1 MNNNPVFVLLQN
13 GRPVNYVR
21 AAQEKEAYRWQ
32 AAGKGREVVIVTEA
46 T

>member
-1 MNNNPVFVLLQN
+1 VPAEGGVEG

-21 AAQEKEAYRWQ
+21 AASQ
-32 AAGKGREVVIVTEA
+32 AT